1 MSGGNE
7 RFHTQFRGTVSALAG
22 HKSLLYGQHSCQL
35 SNDLIFINDVNQ
47 FYYNITLA

>member
-1 MSGGNE
+1 MRSGIK
-7 RFHTQFRGTVSALAG
+7 RIHTQLIGIVSALAG

-35 SNDLIFINDVNQ
+35 SNVSIFINDVKQ